1 MTIWPDPERLLIARY
16 LASLGLRSPNSR
28 TYYKQALNSFQDVAE
43 RYAELGKDALLAWLQ
58 ASSAGS
64 PPDSSPT
71 ASAASAPSSS
81 ARCCRACRCSSTF
94 PSTD

>member
-43 RYAELGKDALLAWLQ
+43 RHAELGKDALVAWLRRRQ
-58 ASSAGS
+58 RYGQ
-64 PPDSSPT
+64 
-71 ASAASAPSSS
+71 
-81 ARCCRACRCSSTF
+81 
-94 PSTD
+94 